1 MNTDGL
7 TKITFKDMIPADV
20 LLWDIPGPFFHI
32 VSAFDGLGLNHASLY
47 LGAGQVAEA
56 VPQGI
61 VVRPWDQGPL
71 RSPQAIVRRAGGADT
86 LAVLA
91 KANELVAQRERYA
104 YGQLLLAAGVCL
116 LRRSG
121 VEDPIA
127 KAVESLFLYQ
137 AGQFI
142 DYLHANGK
150 KPMICSELV
159 YRCFAEAGSPWP
171 ISVDLFRGAE
181 VEGERREAIL
191 SALDGLSANFVS
203 PGDLLLTP
211 SLGTVGVVD
220 VKQTGG
226 RP

>member
-32 VSAFDGLGLNHASLY
+32 VSAFDGMELNHASLY

-91 KANELVAQRERYA
+91 KASEFVSQGNRYA
-104 YGQLLLAAGVCL
+104 YGQLLLTAGVCL
-116 LRRSG
+116 LRQSG
-121 VEDPIA
+121 VEDPMA
-127 KAVESLFLYQ
+127 KAVESMFIHQ
-137 AGQFI
+137 AAVFI
-142 DYLHANGK
+142 DHLHAVGK

-159 YRCFAEAGSPWP
+159 YRCFAEAVPP
-171 ISVDLFRGAE
+171 HAISIALFRGMKPSQE
-181 VEGERREAIL
+181 RVEEIL
-191 SALDGLSANFVS
+191 VALARLSANFVS

-211 SLGTVGVVD
+211 SLKTVGVID
-220 VKQTGG
+220 VL
-226 RP
+226 